1 MKQSILLKQNVNTS
15 TWLMLIRITLG
26 VLLIWKGLTFI
37 QDTSHLQ
44 VALQSTAEGGLT
56 TFASVTAAVVGIG
69 TLLSGIFVM
78 VGFFTRQVSYTQ
90 IGIVFVALAFVYFTS
105 IERTT
110 LEMITTGVI
119 FLLMALVAVYGSGSA
134 SFDNALQ
141 NAGER
146 ESSG

>member
-1 MKQSILLKQNVNTS
+1 MKQSISYKRNINTS
-15 TWLMLIRITLG
+15 TSLMLIRITLG

-44 VALQSTAEGGLT
+44 VALQSEGGMT

-69 TLLSGIFVM
+69 TLLSGIFLM
-78 VGFFTRQVSYTQ
+78 VGFFSKQVSYMQ
-90 IGIVFVALAFVYFTS
+90 MGIVVLALTFIYFTS

-110 LEMITTGVI
+110 FEMATTGVI
-119 FLLMALVAVYGSGSA
+119 LLLIALVAVHGSGSA

-141 NAGER
+141 HTAGND
-146 ESSG
+146 